1 MNYIEKKNCRTELK
15 IKLDLPEEIT
25 VENTWDVTSHDTDNI
40 VGPQWLMGSYAP
52 AVYWKNSA
60 GAHNQIIIREEIMA
74 DWAKRWAW
82 LK

>member
-40 VGPQWLMGSYAP
+40 VGPQWLMDSYAP
-52 AVYWKNSA
+52 AVYWKNNA

>member
-1 MNYIEKKNCRTELK
+1 MKPK
-15 IKLDLPEEIT
+15 
-25 VENTWDVTSHDTDNI
+25 NTWGLLFDQDDKERVIEDEGVMMTSHDTDNI